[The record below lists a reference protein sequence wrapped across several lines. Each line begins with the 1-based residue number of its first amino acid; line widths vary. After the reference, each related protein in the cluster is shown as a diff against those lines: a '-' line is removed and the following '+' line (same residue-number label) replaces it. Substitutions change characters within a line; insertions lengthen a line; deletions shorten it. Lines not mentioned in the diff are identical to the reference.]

1 MIDQEAVLDALY
13 NRVRN
18 PEQQYNSTLRS
29 SVPMDA
35 SIPAEG
41 AEVPKDVCR
50 RFIFK
55 IQKKK
60 TTKMLILQTT

>member
-29 SVPMDA
+29 TVPMDA
-35 SIPAEG
+35 SNPTDG
-41 AEVPKDVCR
+41 SEVPKDVC
-50 RFIFK
+50 
-55 IQKKK
+55 
-60 TTKMLILQTT
+60 TKVTLTLILK